1 MRRRGSSRAE
11 AADDDDVVNH
21 FIAAGF
27 WSRNWLLTRA
37 LATSHESARC
47 WYYRHYM
54 IRGLEHYHI
63 PYTLRLRLSCKVLV
77 LDSNH
82 EDVLILILNDFKFI
96 CFGQCFGRTEPALVA
111 QVSLKVELG
120 STHRRSSPD
129 LK

>member
-1 MRRRGSSRAE
+1 MTEEVSSFSIFKRRGSSRAE

-27 WSRNWLLTRA
+27 WSRNWLLTKA

-63 PYTLRLRLSCKVLV
+63 PYTLRLRLSYKVLV

-82 EDVLILILNDFKFI
+82 EDVLIPNYSKFV
-96 CFGQCFGRTEPALVA
+96 CFGLRLAARVNPDGRTTGP
-111 QVSLKVELG
+111 S
-120 STHRRSSPD
+120 RPW
-129 LK
+129 